1 VTNTAP
7 TANAGPDQF
16 VNEGALVTLSGSS
29 SDPNPGQT
37 LTFTWTQTGGPPVTL
52 TGANTATP
60 TFTAPPVPEGA
71 CQVLTFKLTVTD
83 PCGGIAM
90 DTVTVSVEGAG
101 SNGLV
106 LQDETNGNC
115 LRVFPCQGTFKWR
128 RANGA
133 VVMGTL
139 TVTINGP
146 VLNFQGTAPGGIRLQ
161 GGIST
166 SGTRRTGSARLVTT
180 AGAVLGAIVD
190 ANIDNNQP
198 CP

>member
-1 VTNTAP
+1 
-7 TANAGPDQF
+7 
-16 VNEGALVTLSGSS
+16 
-29 SDPNPGQT
+29 
-37 LTFTWTQTGGPPVTL
+37 
-52 TGANTATP
+52 
-60 TFTAPPVPEGA
+60 
-71 CQVLTFKLTVTD
+71 
-83 PCGGIAM
+83 
-90 DTVTVSVEGAG
+90 
-101 SNGLV
+101 
-106 LQDETNGNC
+106 
-115 LRVFPCQGTFKWR
+115 
-128 RANGA
+128 
-133 VVMGTL
+133 MGTL